1 MLDTTTLSRTVTVPL
16 RDLSF
21 TGEATTTLYTSL
33 RLMEAS
39 HSVLSS
45 DGIDDDVSTRPDSSR
60 LSLGSSPS
68 ELSDEEDPPHGSAL
82 EEDDFALDD
91 GDGSLTP
98 TDKIDINDEDD
109 IVLGGSS
116 EALFSSDSSD
126 TLSNAPMDMDDRVD
140 EEDEGEEQEERQE
153 DDPVSPSKDQEN
165 ENSTTDHVQ
174 DANEDSPSAGKKPGK
189 KRRNS
194 DAIEQEEWDKRR
206 ASKVL
211 NKKEESL
218 LAVATLE
225 NGDKEKDPPGSPKT
239 EQENGNDEGNDRDE
253 TEKDTPTLPTK
264 EEEQSN
270 AKAHEGT
277 FFCCIY
283 ISDQFSNIR
292 TQTMKMAARNMNDG
306 IRKH

>member
-1 MLDTTTLSRTVTVPL
+1 
-16 RDLSF
+16 
-21 TGEATTTLYTSL
+21 
-33 RLMEAS
+33 MEAS

-153 DDPVSPSKDQEN
+153 DDPVSLSKDQEN

-174 DANEDSPSAGKKPGK
+174 DANEDNPSAGKKPGK

-211 NKKEESL
+211 NKKEGSL

-253 TEKDTPTLPTK
+253 TEKDTPSLPTK

-283 ISDQFSNIR
+283 MSDQFSNIR